1 MLAVRSEA
9 GAAGPPPA
17 EQRPLAFRAMA
28 ALSDL
33 ERRLVETAVA
43 GETLDLRAA
52 AERELRAGVVRDVLL
67 GEHGPVDAR
76 GLQVRGAALLGTLD
90 LDGMQTRFGSGCA
103 TARCPASSCAA
114 RRCRCSTSAAA
125 RSAACWPTTPWSTA
139 RCCSGAGSPATGW

>member
-1 MLAVRSEA
+1 
-9 GAAGPPPA
+9 
-17 EQRPLAFRAMA
+17 MA

-33 ERRLVETAVA
+33 ERRLVEAAVA

-90 LDGMQTRFGSGCA
+90 LDGLQTRVRLRLRDCALPGLVLRGASLPLLDLGGCTVGGLLADDAAIDGSVLLWRGFTCHGLV
-103 TARCPASSCAA
+103 RMCVCSSGN
-114 RRCRCSTSAAA
+114 CS
-125 RSAACWPTTPWSTA
+125 RQ
-139 RCCSGAGSPATGW
+139 